1 MIEEFKQK
9 KDITES
15 DIVFDCPNCRKSLAM
30 DRRGAG
36 LTIDCP
42 GCNEPVRVPTPPDA
56 VPETYKDL
64 TEYADMEDL
73 QQSLLSSRKKVD
85 ALTAQI
91 AETAKKHEDF
101 EAQRDKNAATINKLR
116 SEFGHIQDALD
127 NIYKFLQE

>member
-1 MIEEFKQK
+1 MVEEFKRK

-15 DIVFDCPNCRKSLAM
+15 DIVFDCPNCSKSLAM

-36 LTIDCP
+36 ATIDCP
-42 GCNEPVRVPTPPDA
+42 GCSEPVRVPTPPDP

-64 TEYADMEDL
+64 TEYADMEEL
-73 QQSLLSSRKKVD
+73 QQSLLSSREKVD

-91 AETAKKHEDF
+91 AELAKKHEGF
-101 EAQRDKNAATINKLR
+101 EAQREKNSDTISKLR
-116 SEFGHIQDALD
+116 CEFGNIQDALD

>member
-15 DIVFDCPNCRKSLAM
+15 DIVFDCPNCSKSLAM

-42 GCNEPVRVPTPPDA
+42 GCSEPVRVPTPPDP

-64 TEYADMEDL
+64 TEYADVEDL
-73 QQSLLSSRKKVD
+73 QQSLLSSREKVD

-91 AETAKKHEDF
+91 AELAKKHENF
-101 EAQRDKNAATINKLR
+101 EAQRDKNSATISKLR
-116 SEFGHIQDALD
+116 SEFGNIQDALD
-127 NIYKFLQE
+127 SIYKFLQE

>member
-1 MIEEFKQK
+1 MIEEFKEK

-15 DIVFDCPNCRKSLAM
+15 DIVFDCPSCSKSLAM

-42 GCNEPVRVPTPPDA
+42 GCSEPVRVPTPPDP

-64 TEYADMEDL
+64 TEYADVEEL
-73 QQSLLSSRKKVD
+73 QQSLLSSQEKVD

-91 AETAKKHEDF
+91 VELAKEHEGF
-101 EAQRDKNAATINKLR
+101 EAQREKNSATISKLR
-116 SEFGHIQDALD
+116 SEFGNIQDALD

>member
-1 MIEEFKQK
+1 
-9 KDITES
+9 
-15 DIVFDCPNCRKSLAM
+15 M